1 VKGGVHL
8 NLLKDKFKEVSLSV
22 LPISIIVIILN
33 FTLVPID
40 SDMMIRFIIGSLLVI
55 LGLGIFLFGVDLGVT
70 PIGNLMGETTAKS
83 NKVIIVGVLG
93 FLLGFLITVAEP
105 DLLILANQVNEA
117 SGGIISAYTILIVVS
132 IGVGIMVALG
142 FLGFLFE
149 KPLNKMY
156 TIIYFIILLLG
167 LKVSA
172 EFLAISVDASGATTG
187 AMTTPF
193 ILALGYGVSQLKG
206 GKHAEEDSF
215 GLVGVASTGPIL
227 AIMLMSIIA
236 GVTNIQGQAEAFV
249 IHEGIIGPYLEE
261 FPRMMKETVYTLM
274 PVIVMFLIFNLFKFK
289 LNRRN
294 RNKILK
300 DYYILI

>member
-1 VKGGVHL
+1 L

-142 FLGFLFE
+142 F
-149 KPLNKMY
+149 
-156 TIIYFIILLLG
+156 
-167 LKVSA
+167 
-172 EFLAISVDASGATTG
+172 
-187 AMTTPF
+187 
-193 ILALGYGVSQLKG
+193 
-206 GKHAEEDSF
+206 
-215 GLVGVASTGPIL
+215 
-227 AIMLMSIIA
+227 
-236 GVTNIQGQAEAFV
+236 
-249 IHEGIIGPYLEE
+249 
-261 FPRMMKETVYTLM
+261 
-274 PVIVMFLIFNLFKFK
+274 
-289 LNRRN
+289 
-294 RNKILK
+294 
-300 DYYILI
+300 